1 LRVARLVVTRRSGGV
16 SGRSRRL
23 VRCCRWRFGARRCGL
38 RLVRFRGFRLRRFRL
53 LRLALGRLRLC
64 FGLWFG
70 LGLLAVGRTR
80 LVLAGLLRRLLFRRL
95 LGRRALLA
103 ALRFRQLLGV
113 RRCVGRATID
123 FGPRRLL
130 AALSL
135 TRGLGATLGRCRT
148 AFLRTFLRS
157 FLYTFLGA
165 LGLTALLFGLLLRVL
180 LALLRLRDVIG
191 GATAAQKVSAQRRSH
206 IGGGGIMLTQES
218 GQRDRRHRL

>member
-38 RLVRFRGFRLRRFRL
+38 RLVRFRGVRLRRFRL

-70 LGLLAVGRTR
+70 LALLAVGRTR

-135 TRGLGATLGRCRT
+135 TRGLGATLGRGR
-148 AFLRTFLRS
+148 AAFLRS

-180 LALLRLRDVIG
+180 LALLRLSDVIG

-218 GQRDRRHRL
+218 